1 MARPIDVVAHTH
13 WDREWYAPV
22 ERFRSQL
29 AGVLDAL
36 LAGMDRDE
44 SFRQFLLDGQMA
56 MIDDY
61 LAVRPEATST
71 IRRLASQG
79 RLAMGPWYVLMDEF
93 CVSGET
99 IIRNLQRGLRRAED
113 LGEAMPIGYL
123 PDMFGHIG
131 QMPQILRLAGFEHA
145 VVWRGVPSA
154 VDRTGFRWRAPDGST
169 VRAEYL
175 PVGYA
180 NGAYLPD
187 DPDAFFRRLQA
198 HEAEVCSFLEG
209 PSTPL
214 LLMNGNDH
222 QPAQLRMPALLAA
235 TNAVQDQYEFRQSSL
250 AEHLA
255 AAPNENLPEWTGE
268 MRSGARTNV
277 LMSVLS
283 NRVDIKV
290 AATVAERT
298 IERVAEPLAA
308 LWVPEDRWPVT
319 ELDEAWLALIHNSA
333 HDSIC
338 ACSSDRVGRAVV
350 HRYDTAMSLAEEVID
365 QALEVAATAMS
376 FSGPVVVNPGASQAD
391 GIVEAVLGGVEPIPG
406 TQVLSTTP
414 AAVIERAGTGADLGR
429 IFAELAGEG
438 WLSAGRGVDAV
449 VTGGPDG
456 VEVHIE
462 SDESRRPSA
471 TMGSVLAEAWAQAGA
486 HRHDPLR
493 VRVEQRASQKVA
505 ARMRGIPGYGWSALN
520 PAPPD
525 GTEVSAGEGWLDNSM
540 VRLEVDPHN
549 GTFSLNG
556 LAGQDRL
563 VDGGDEG
570 DTYTYSPPAFDEIVE
585 RPESVDVELVEAG
598 PVRGRLEVRRR
609 FVWPAAVEGGRRV
622 GQERVDVVSVIEL
635 RAGEQLV
642 RVTARFDN
650 PSRDHRIR
658 ACFPLPTLADQTVA
672 ECAFAT
678 VTRGVPEG
686 SDMELPQ
693 ATFPSRRFVSA
704 GGLTLS
710 HEGLLEYELIED
722 GRALALTL
730 LRATGILSQ
739 PAPATRPN
747 RAGPADRLEGPQLVG
762 PHRVRY
768 AVAVGVTDPW
778 RLADLAWLSLP
789 VISGRGGGVLPPS
802 GSRLTVQGAQVSAL
816 HRVDGELELRVCNP
830 RATETSVEVPGY
842 RGWLVDLRGR
852 RVEPWEDRFPLRP
865 WGIATARLDA
875 RSLDT

>member
-1 MARPIDVVAHTH
+1 MTRPVDVVAHTH
-13 WDREWYAPV
+13 WDREWYAPF
-22 ERFRSQL
+22 ERFRSRL
-29 AGVLDAL
+29 IGVLDAL
-36 LAGMDRDE
+36 LASMERDE

-61 LAVRPEATST
+61 LAVRPEAAGT
-71 IRRLASQG
+71 IRRLASEG

-99 IIRNLQRGLRRAED
+99 IIRNLQRGLGRAED
-113 LGEAMPIGYL
+113 LGEVMPVGYL
-123 PDMFGHIG
+123 PDMFGHIA
-131 QMPQILRLAGFEHA
+131 QMPQLLQLAGFEHA

-154 VDRTGFRWRAPDGST
+154 VDRTGFRWQAPDGST

-198 HEAEVCSFLEG
+198 HEAEVAAFLDDA
-209 PSTPL
+209 STPL

-235 TNAVQDQYEFRQSSL
+235 TNAVQDHFELRQSSL

-255 AAPNENLPEWTGE
+255 AAPTENLPHWNGE
-268 MRSGARTNV
+268 LRSGARTNV

-290 AATVAERT
+290 AATVAERSL
-298 IERVAEPLAA
+298 ERVAEPLAA
-308 LWVPEDRWPVT
+308 LWLPEGGWPAR

-350 HRYDTAMSLAEEVID
+350 YRYDTAVSLAEDVTD
-365 QALEVAATAMS
+365 RALDVAATAMS
-376 FSGPVVVNPGASQAD
+376 VTGPVVVNPGATEAD
-391 GIVEAVLGGVEPIPG
+391 GVVEAVLGGLEPVPG
-406 TQVLSTTP
+406 TQVLSKSE
-414 AAVIERAGTGADLGR
+414 AAVVERTGTGADLGR
-429 IFAELAGEG
+429 ILAQLAGDG
-438 WLSAGRGVDAV
+438 WLSAGRGVNAT
-449 VTGGPDG
+449 VTAGPDG

-462 SDESRRPSA
+462 SDASRRASVA
-471 TMGSVLAEAWAQAGA
+471 MGSVLAEAWAQAGA
-486 HRHDPLR
+486 HRHDPVR
-493 VRVEQRASQKVA
+493 VRVEQRASQRVA
-505 ARMRGIPGYGWSALN
+505 ARVRGVPGYGWSVLD

-525 GTEVSAGEGWLDNSM
+525 GTEVAAGEAWLDNSL
-540 VRLEVDPHN
+540 VRVEVDRNN

-556 LAGQDRL
+556 LAGLDRL

-570 DTYTYSPPAFDEIVE
+570 DTYTYSPPAIDEIVD
-585 RPESVDVELVEAG
+585 RPESLDVQLVETG
-598 PVRGRLEVRRR
+598 PIRGRLEVRRR
-609 FVWPAAVEGGRRV
+609 FVWPAAIKGGRRV
-622 GQERVDVVSVIEL
+622 GQEAVDVVSTIEL

-642 RVTARFDN
+642 RVTTSFDN
-650 PSRDHRIR
+650 PSRDHRVR
-658 ACFPLPTLADQTVA
+658 ACFPLPSPAQHSVA

-678 VTRGVPEG
+678 VTRGQPEG
-686 SDMELPQ
+686 SDRELPQ

-704 GGLTLS
+704 GGLTLT
-710 HEGLLEYELIED
+710 HEGLLEYELID
-722 GRALALTL
+722 DDSALALTL
-730 LRATGILSQ
+730 LRATGILSR

-747 RAGPADRLEGPQLVG
+747 RAGPADLLDGPQLVG

-778 RLADLAWLSLP
+778 RLADLAWLPLP
-789 VISGRGGGVLPPS
+789 VISGRGGGTLPTS
-802 GSRLTVQGAQVSAL
+802 GSRLTVRGAQVSAL
-816 HRVDGELELRVCNP
+816 RRIDGELELRVWNP
-830 RATETSVEVPGY
+830 QAAETTVEVPGHG
-842 RGWLVDLRGR
+842 GWLVDLRGR
-852 RVEPWEDRFPLRP
+852 PVERWDGAFPLRP

-875 RSLDT
+875 RSLDI